1 MKKLFFC
8 ICLVILQSC
17 SNDDNSTD
25 SNMLLVKKAVSIEA
39 NGENGLTFDYS
50 YIGNKITTI
59 EVSNG
64 QSLKFYYTGNLITKT
79 EKYLYNDTEL
89 SNEIIYQYDDNER
102 LVSEES
108 KDFLNSVLETRE
120 YSYESNGTV
129 SYLFYAGEIGSVTV
143 LAKTGTY
150 FFNANNEVIKLE
162 DISVGSNEMIT
173 TNFTYDTNNS
183 IFKNVLGWNKIFST
197 VYDGKTNNILTATTI
212 NADDIVI
219 YGYTNQYS
227 YNNAGYPVALT
238 TLIDGN
244 AATVN
249 YFY

>member
-1 MKKLFFC
+1 
-8 ICLVILQSC
+8 
-17 SNDDNSTD
+17 
-25 SNMLLVKKAVSIEA
+25 VSIEA

>member
-1 MKKLFFC
+1 M
-8 ICLVILQSC
+8 CLVILYSC
-17 SNDDNSTD
+17 SNDDNSSN
-25 SNMLLVKKAVSIEA
+25 SNMPLVKKAVSIEA

-89 SNEIIYQYDDNER
+89 SNEIIYQYDNNER

-120 YSYESNGTV
+120 YIYESNGTV
-129 SYLFYAGEIGSVTV
+129 SYLYYTGEIGSVTV
-143 LAKTGTY
+143 LVKTGTY
-150 FFNANNEVIKLE
+150 FFNANNEVEKLE
-162 DISVGSNEMIT
+162 DTSVGSNEMIT

-197 VYDGKTNNILTATTI
+197 VYDGKTNNILTSTTI

>member
-1 MKKLFFC
+1 M
-8 ICLVILQSC
+8 CLVILYSC
-17 SNDDNSTD
+17 SNDDNSSN
-25 SNMLLVKKAVSIEA
+25 SNMPLVKKAVSIEA

-79 EKYLYNDTEL
+79 EKYLYNNTEL
-89 SNEIIYQYDDNER
+89 SNEIIYQYDNNER

-120 YSYESNGTV
+120 YIYESNGTV
-129 SYLFYAGEIGSVTV
+129 SYLYYTGEIGSVTV
-143 LAKTGTY
+143 LVKTGTY
-150 FFNANNEVIKLE
+150 FFNANNEVEKLE
-162 DISVGSNEMIT
+162 DTSVGSNEVIT